1 MSREKAQAR
10 STGIPVR
17 ASAARANLFPTPA
30 SGSEVASPK
39 ISNRIVNENAAIC
52 DIAASAAA
60 ASGNGT
66 KANQENESSSSDD
79 EVNSLVPFVTWKFY
93 FVCLCN

>member
-52 DIAASAAA
+52 DITAAA
-60 ASGNGT
+60 VSGNAT

-79 EVNSLVPFVTWKFY
+79 EVNSLIRFVT
-93 FVCLCN
+93 

>member
-17 ASAARANLFPTPA
+17 AAAARANLFPTPA

-52 DIAASAAA
+52 DIASAAA
-60 ASGNGT
+60 ASGNVT
-66 KANQENESSSSDD
+66 NANQENESSSSDD
-79 EVNSLVPFVTWKFY
+79 EVNSLVRFVA
-93 FVCLCN
+93 

>member
-52 DIAASAAA
+52 DIAAAT
-60 ASGNGT
+60 SGNVT

-79 EVNSLVPFVTWKFY
+79 EVNSLVPFVTWKF
-93 FVCLCN
+93 FCMFM

>member
-39 ISNRIVNENAAIC
+39 ISNRIVNENDAIC
-52 DIAASAAA
+52 GIAAAA
-60 ASGNGT
+60 ASGNVA

-79 EVNSLVPFVTWKFY
+79 EVNSLVRFVA
-93 FVCLCN
+93 